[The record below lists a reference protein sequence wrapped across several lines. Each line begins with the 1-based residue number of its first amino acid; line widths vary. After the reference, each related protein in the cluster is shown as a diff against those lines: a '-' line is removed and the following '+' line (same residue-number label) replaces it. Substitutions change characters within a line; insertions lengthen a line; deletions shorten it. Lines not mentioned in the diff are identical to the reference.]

1 MQLLELNNEVREQEQ
16 LPNIDDEG
24 NPLEVAEYV
33 DDIYEYYWIM
43 EVIIITLISLRQLWL
58 ISMSFDMFCV

>member
-1 MQLLELNNEVREQEQ
+1 MDVQLLKLSNEVREHEL
-16 LPNIDDEG
+16 LPSIDDEG

-43 EVIIITLISLRQLWL
+43 EVIIVILSLLQFLIPFL
-58 ISMSFDMFCV
+58 ILSYA

>member
-1 MQLLELNNEVREQEQ
+1 MQLLKLSNEIREQEQ

-33 DDIYEYYWIM
+33 DEIYDYYWLV
-43 EVIIITLISLRQLWL
+43 EVIIIILISPSLV
-58 ISMSFDMFCV
+58 SYPFPCS